1 MLGEW
6 ISSCEMN
13 TPRGIFEAYIMD
25 ERKITSGK
33 GAATFLDV
41 LGWKG
46 IWERNQ
52 FARFAAKPP

>member
-1 MLGEW
+1 M
-6 ISSCEMN
+6 IDM
-13 TPRGIFEAYIMD
+13 MD
-25 ERKITSGK
+25 KNYFKKEK

-52 FARFAAKPP
+52 SAILQLQSFVKQMQKKISRDF